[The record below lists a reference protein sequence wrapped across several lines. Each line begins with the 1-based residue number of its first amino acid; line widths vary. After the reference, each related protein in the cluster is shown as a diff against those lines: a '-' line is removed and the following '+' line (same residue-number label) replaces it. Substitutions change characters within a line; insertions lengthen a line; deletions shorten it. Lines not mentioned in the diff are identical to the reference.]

1 MYVYINTFQMIV
13 GALFETTA
21 SNNLSATA
29 YYNTLPFHALPISVS
44 LLLNGLAKTLGSAYS
59 ISTSMLPLPKDPVS
73 EAKDQG
79 AVNNLQG
86 FLVGFCISFGM
97 AFLTSSF
104 VFFLVKERE
113 VRGQILLTFE
123 TSFRSGTFKFNHKY

>member
-1 MYVYINTFQMIV
+1 MIV

-123 TSFRSGTFKFNHKY
+123 TSFRSGTLKFNHKY